1 MNRLKELRQSKKK
14 TQQEIADIVGVTKR
28 TYIYWEQGERQIKPE
43 KAKVLA
49 DYFGV
54 TVGYLL
60 GFSDEKE
67 RPDIFTP
74 REERMWHEFD
84 YLQLS
89 QTDLDF
95 YLYEDLRKKLDPNLL
110 ELIINYSFGDDDE
123 KKLLR
128 EIARKFAKEHSVNFI
143 KDTNKKGTEK
153 EKRSP

>member
-1 MNRLKELRQSKKK
+1 MNRLKELRQSNKK

-60 GFSDEKE
+60 GYSDEE
-67 RPDIFTP
+67 RHPDIFTP
-74 REERMWHEFD
+74 REERIWHEFD

-89 QTDLDF
+89 QTDLNF

-110 ELIINYSFGDDDE
+110 ELIINYSFGDDDD
-123 KKLLR
+123 KRLLR
-128 EIARKFAKEHSVNFI
+128 EIARKFAKEHSVRFDEKSKKN
-143 KDTNKKGTEK
+143 DTQ
-153 EKRSP
+153 

>member
-1 MNRLKELRQSKKK
+1 MNRLKELRQSKKQ

-60 GFSDEKE
+60 GYNDEEK

-74 REERMWHEFD
+74 REERIWHEFD

-89 QTDLDF
+89 RTDINF

-110 ELIINYSFGDDDE
+110 ELIINYSFGDDEE
-123 KKLLR
+123 KRLLR
-128 EIARKFAKEHSVNFI
+128 EIARKFAKEHSVRFDEKSKKN
-143 KDTNKKGTEK
+143 DTQ
-153 EKRSP
+153 